1 MANDKLNEI
10 QIGEVVYDLQ
20 DKEAAKI
27 YVGIEE
33 PPKDPSILWIDP
45 SDEGGDI
52 LAAVAI
58 SGNYNDLSNKPT
70 IITMEQVNA
79 AIQTAI
85 SQIAIYNGSVS

>member
-1 MANDKLNEI
+1 MAKLDTI
-10 QIGEVVYDLQ
+10 QIGGVVYDFQ

-27 YVGIEE
+27 YIGVEE

-45 SDEGGDI
+45 SDEDGDI

-58 SGNYNDLSNKPT
+58 SGNYNDLTNKPT
-70 IITMEQVNA
+70 IITMDQVNT

-85 SQIAIYNGSVS
+85 NSIAIYDGSVS